1 MLKKFTPEKKKKSEN
16 RETILFR
23 KKNENPSILIR
34 EVQSLFFDKICH

>member
-23 KKNENPSILIR
+23 KENEKPQYSY
-34 EVQSLFFDKICH
+34 